1 MKKPILTLLSLA
13 ILSTA
18 VRAEGPDFAK
28 EIAPILEA
36 SCVKCHTE
44 AKAKGKLRMDTKE
57 MALKGGK
64 EAKLIVPGKPDES
77 SLIKVL
83 LLEPTADEAMPPEGK
98 APRPDAAKIEL
109 LKKWIAA
116 GAVWPDG
123 VTLKT
128 PPEPAK

>member
-18 VRAEGPDFAK
+18 ARAEEGPDFAK

-57 MALKGGK
+57 MAMKGGK
-64 EAKLIVPGKPDES
+64 ESKLIVPGKPDES

-83 LLEPTADEAMPPEGK
+83 LLDPAADEAMPPEGK
-98 APRPDAAKIEL
+98 APRPDAPKIEL
-109 LKKWIAA
+109 LKKWITA

-123 VTLKT
+123 VTLKSS
-128 PPEPAK
+128 EPAK